1 MSLLWPL
8 SLAEMDCPQRHH
20 FIANKSKRNASLSTA
35 IEVCM
40 WDMSF
45 GLHYGVPCSFSTF
58 FEYQIVLNI
67 IQVTWQSKAQSYT
80 RLKVMICQILPSQIA
95 SVVELGSLGQLL
107 WRDSLK
113 HDTDDLI
120 SEKFSL
126 HRIHVMV
133 LEYGCLVLVAI
144 FSARRP

>member
-1 MSLLWPL
+1 
-8 SLAEMDCPQRHH
+8 
-20 FIANKSKRNASLSTA
+20 
-35 IEVCM
+35 
-40 WDMSF
+40 
-45 GLHYGVPCSFSTF
+45 
-58 FEYQIVLNI
+58 
-67 IQVTWQSKAQSYT
+67 
-80 RLKVMICQILPSQIA
+80 MICQILPSQIA